1 MSPSRQ
7 RAEQEGGQNLRR
19 RSVSSRNRNTQNL
32 LTTLVAL
39 RRHGRGPRGALAAGD
54 AVAERRRHGRGPRG
68 AKSPATRWPSD
79 DEAPRRREDSPRSEE
94 FESEDSSSS
103 SEAVRLRLPPRRAER
118 RREVRPRRI
127 VDSDSEEDSSS
138 SGLGGGAEITKNLYS
153 VQVQMIK
160 KVVNEEKVFLD
171 YEIHRELK
179 KDTSNISII
188 EKSFFNLSLIHHFA
202 TEALEISLKD
212 NVGTEK
218 VKKWKGSILNKQRIR
233 VPVSDR
239 TTRRGSTSQNV
250 KSVKTSWWS
259 NIKNL
264 TQKSVINN
272 DGRKIPLPSKSRIC
286 FRMYRIY

>member
-7 RAEQEGGQNLRR
+7 RAEQEGGQSLSPPKKR
-19 RSVSSRNRNTQNL
+19 VKPKPEYTESSDDSSSLSDDMAVDRAAL
-32 LTTLVAL
+32 LQPATRWPSDDDMAVDRAAL
-39 RRHGRGPRGALAAGD
+39 L
-54 AVAERRRHGRGPRG
+54 
-68 AKSPATRWPSD
+68 PATRWPSD
-79 DEAPRRREDSPRSEE
+79 DEAPRRREDSPLSEE

-179 KDTSNISII
+179 KD
-188 EKSFFNLSLIHHFA
+188 
-202 TEALEISLKD
+202 
-212 NVGTEK
+212 NV
-218 VKKWKGSILNKQRIR
+218 
-233 VPVSDR
+233 
-239 TTRRGSTSQNV
+239 
-250 KSVKTSWWS
+250 
-259 NIKNL
+259 
-264 TQKSVINN
+264 
-272 DGRKIPLPSKSRIC
+272 
-286 FRMYRIY
+286 IYLL